1 LVDLADVVLGPLWF
15 GGLFIRAREKAK
27 IGIRMP
33 CFARGS
39 CYIKREASKF
49 HQKKKEKEA
58 SKALVQRGM
67 LATRIM
73 ASRRNRV
80 KNMVIVDPRNGTVQ
94 I

>member
-1 LVDLADVVLGPLWF
+1 MLCW
-15 GGLFIRAREKAK
+15 GLFGLVVYLSVREKKQRLGSECLASQEVHATAK
-27 IGIRMP
+27 EKLANFI
-33 CFARGS
+33 
-39 CYIKREASKF
+39 
-49 HQKKKEKEA
+49 KKKEKEA

>member
-1 LVDLADVVLGPLWF
+1 MLCW
-15 GGLFIRAREKAK
+15 GLFGLVVYLYVREKKQRLGSECLASQEVHATAK
-27 IGIRMP
+27 EKLANFI
-33 CFARGS
+33 
-39 CYIKREASKF
+39 
-49 HQKKKEKEA
+49 KKKEKEA